1 MISFLLKFPADT
13 EKFFFEFML
22 VVILAIYVVNYFLGK
37 KLNQKYALLWVQE
50 NKPLFDS
57 EFAHVG
63 VSNQTNGALIDAES
77 AHSYKFYATGRQN
90 CVYTLVSLEVLIDYF
105 VLVTFKIV

>member
-1 MISFLLKFPADT
+1 
-13 EKFFFEFML
+13 ML

-37 KLNQKYALLWVQE
+37 KLNQKYALLWIQE

-63 VSNQTNGALIDAES
+63 VSNQENGALVDAES
-77 AHSYKFYATGRQN
+77 AYSYKFYASGRQN
-90 CVYTLVSLEVLIDYF
+90 CTYALVSLEVFIYF
-105 VLVTFKIV
+105 FIT